1 MNRTEILN
9 SLKNNVYEF
18 EGLLELL
25 TARSEKSADLLP
37 LLSVRLTQITAIFDA
52 LEADVKDTPAPLANR
67 SVDEEPIVD
76 ESVVETSIVDTPVL
90 EAPVAETPIVAT
102 PVVETPVQRKA
113 PAFCLNDR
121 FRFRR
126 NVFGGDVTLF
136 DKVCDRVTRMK
147 DYDEAEQYFF
157 GELGLDASDSDVE
170 DFMTIIREYFGK

>member
-9 SLKNNVYEF
+9 SLKNSVYEF

-37 LLSVRLTQITAIFDA
+37 LLSARLSQVNSLFDSLKA
-52 LEADVKDTPAPLANR
+52 ENSPEIETEVAAPVTP
-67 SVDEEPIVD
+67 
-76 ESVVETSIVDTPVL
+76 VEDTPVYVAAEEEEPVY
-90 EAPVAETPIVAT
+90 EAPAQPEPMVGET
-102 PVVETPVQRKA
+102 QRKA

-126 NVFGGDVTLF
+126 NVFGGDVSLF
-136 DKVCDRVTRMK
+136 DKVCERVSRMK
-147 DYDEAEQYFF
+147 DYEEAEQYFF

>member
-9 SLKNNVYEF
+9 SLKNSVYEF

-37 LLSVRLTQITAIFDA
+37 LLSARLSQVNSLFDSLRA
-52 LEADVKDTPAPLANR
+52 ENSPEIETEVAAPVTP
-67 SVDEEPIVD
+67 
-76 ESVVETSIVDTPVL
+76 VEDTPVYVAAEEEEPVY
-90 EAPVAETPIVAT
+90 EAPAQPE
-102 PVVETPVQRKA
+102 PVVGETQRKA

-126 NVFGGDVTLF
+126 NVFGGDVSLF
-136 DKVCDRVTRMK
+136 DKVCERVSRMK
-147 DYDEAEQYFF
+147 DYEEAEQYFF

>member
-9 SLKNNVYEF
+9 SLKNSVYEF

-37 LLSVRLTQITAIFDA
+37 LLSARLSQVNSLFDSLKA
-52 LEADVKDTPAPLANR
+52 ENSPAAETEVAAPVTP
-67 SVDEEPIVD
+67 
-76 ESVVETSIVDTPVL
+76 VEDTPVYVAAEEEEPVY
-90 EAPVAETPIVAT
+90 EAPAQPE
-102 PVVETPVQRKA
+102 PVVGETQRKA

-126 NVFGGDVTLF
+126 NVFGGDVSLF
-136 DKVCDRVTRMK
+136 DKVCERVSRMN
-147 DYDEAEQYFF
+147 DYEEVEQYFF

>member
-1 MNRTEILN
+1 MNRIEILN

-67 SVDEEPIVD
+67 SVDEEPIVED
-76 ESVVETSIVDTPVL
+76 PVVETSIV
-90 EAPVAETPIVAT
+90 EAPVAEAPAVETPI
-102 PVVETPVQRKA
+102 VETPVQRKA

>member
-9 SLKNNVYEF
+9 SLKNSVYEF

-37 LLSVRLTQITAIFDA
+37 LLSARLSQVNSLFDSLKA
-52 LEADVKDTPAPLANR
+52 ENSPEIETEVAAPVTP
-67 SVDEEPIVD
+67 
-76 ESVVETSIVDTPVL
+76 VEDTPVYVAAEEEEPVY
-90 EAPVAETPIVAT
+90 EAPAQPET
-102 PVVETPVQRKA
+102 VVGETQRKA

-126 NVFGGDVTLF
+126 NVFGGDVSLF
-136 DKVCDRVTRMK
+136 DKVCERVSRMK
-147 DYDEAEQYFF
+147 DYEEAEQYFF